1 MSTKS
6 VRTLRT
12 VLANL
17 AKQSDDYLLLNA
29 ASKETPRIVKNSAI
43 YLLTK
48 RGYSEGEILI
58 RTINIRISEYMR

>member
-29 ASKETPRIVKNSAI
+29 ANKETPRIVKNSSI

-48 RGYSEGEILI
+48 RGYSEVEILI
-58 RTINIRISEYMR
+58 RTMNIRISEYMG

>member
-17 AKQSDDYLLLNA
+17 AKQSDDYLILNA
-29 ASKETPRIVKNSAI
+29 ANKETPRIVKNSSI

-48 RGYSEGEILI
+48 RGYSEEEILI
-58 RTINIRISEYMR
+58 RTMNIRISEYI

>member
-12 VLANL
+12 VLAHL
-17 AKQSDDYLLLNA
+17 AKQSDDYLILNA
-29 ASKETPRIVKNSAI
+29 ANKETPRIVKSSSI
-43 YLLTK
+43 YLLKK

-58 RTINIRISEYMR
+58 RTINIRISEYIR

>member
-29 ASKETPRIVKNSAI
+29 AHKETPRIVKNSSI
-43 YLLTK
+43 YLLKK

-58 RTINIRISEYMR
+58 RTINIRISEYMG

>member
-29 ASKETPRIVKNSAI
+29 ANKETPRIVKNSSI

-58 RTINIRISEYMR
+58 RTMNIRISEYMG

>member
-6 VRTLRT
+6 ARTLRT

-43 YLLTK
+43 YLLKK

-58 RTINIRISEYMR
+58 RTMNIRTSEYMG

>member
-6 VRTLRT
+6 ARTLRT

-17 AKQSDDYLLLNA
+17 AKQSDDNLLLNA
-29 ASKETPRIVKNSAI
+29 ANKETPRIVKNSSI

-58 RTINIRISEYMR
+58 RTINIRISKYMG